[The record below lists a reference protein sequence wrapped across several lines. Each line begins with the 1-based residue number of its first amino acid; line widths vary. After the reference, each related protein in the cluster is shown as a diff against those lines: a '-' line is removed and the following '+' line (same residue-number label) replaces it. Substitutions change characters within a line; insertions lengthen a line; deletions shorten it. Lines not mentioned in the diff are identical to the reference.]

1 MLINYVHIG
10 FMYISQATNLV
21 SKDNI
26 TNNMLILENEEVK
39 QINK

>member
-21 SKDNI
+21 TKDNI
-26 TNNMLILENEEVK
+26 TNSMLILENEEAK
-39 QINK
+39 KK